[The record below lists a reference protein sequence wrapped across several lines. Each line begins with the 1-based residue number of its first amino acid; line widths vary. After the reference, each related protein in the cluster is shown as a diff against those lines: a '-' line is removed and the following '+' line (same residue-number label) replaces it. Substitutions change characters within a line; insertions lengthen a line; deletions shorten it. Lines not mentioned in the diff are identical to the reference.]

1 MIIKRSES
9 RQFAK
14 ALESYLTQVD
24 LVTTLNHIQFNASFW
39 IGESNMKSA
48 PDAPIGDFYRTR
60 SVESLGRA
68 VATLRANH
76 GMTQEALGDVIDSSR
91 PTISRLENG
100 ADVAVS
106 AVVESLTALG
116 YEIILVPRGAEIMV
130 NPMQ

>member
-1 MIIKRSES
+1 
-9 RQFAK
+9 
-14 ALESYLTQVD
+14 
-24 LVTTLNHIQFNASFW
+24 
-39 IGESNMKSA
+39 MKSA

-76 GMTQEALGDVIDSSR
+76 GMTQEALGDVIDPSR

-116 YEIILVPRGAEIMV
+116 YEIVLVPRGAEITV